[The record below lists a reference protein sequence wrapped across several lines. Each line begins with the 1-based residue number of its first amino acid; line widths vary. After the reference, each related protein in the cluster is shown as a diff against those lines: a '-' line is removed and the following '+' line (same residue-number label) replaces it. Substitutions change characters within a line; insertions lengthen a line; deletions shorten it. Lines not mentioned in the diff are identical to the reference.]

1 MSVGRNAFHTSHSP
15 TPRPRTLQ
23 RWLGGCNCV
32 DKPGWSTERGLLPE
46 RRLHSAAATLMMMR
60 SRTSAAATETP
71 ITSVSLTPPGGAV
84 LLLLM
89 VNVIVVSPTS
99 PVASLTSVIVTFNSY
114 IHPSIHPFIH
124 ISSLVYG
131 LENPGYCYYCQARLN
146 GISLCSTVCCQGC
159 RHGMDRGRRD
169 HTTFSDTVLRLVQ
182 IRSFPGKLCVRREM
196 RFLRP
201 NSEYCSE

>member
-131 LENPGYCYYCQARLN
+131 LENPGYCYYCQARASMVLAYVPR
-146 GISLCSTVCCQGC
+146 CAV
-159 RHGMDRGRRD
+159 RGVATGWTEVD
-169 HTTFSDTVLRLVQ
+169 ATTPLFQTL
-182 IRSFPGKLCVRREM
+182 F
-196 RFLRP
+196 
-201 NSEYCSE
+201 